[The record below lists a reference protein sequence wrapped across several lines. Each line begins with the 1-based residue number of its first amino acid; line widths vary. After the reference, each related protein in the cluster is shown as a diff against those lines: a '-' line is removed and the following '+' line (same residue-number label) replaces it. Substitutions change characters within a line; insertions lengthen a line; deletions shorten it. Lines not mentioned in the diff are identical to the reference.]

1 MLDVDELEV
10 EEGDF
15 DIGGE
20 NISMVGEI
28 LSAPEKIIIKTET
41 TEEPQDYAGVKTKK
55 RSKKIIRFDELIE
68 QAQMMPGPAP
78 MRMPVAPPAMQP
90 MNPQMAVA
98 PQMQGPMQ
106 GPPPSPMMGPQFG

>member
-28 LSAPEKIIIKTET
+28 LTMPEKIIIKTET
-41 TEEPQDYAGVKTKK
+41 TEEPQDYAGVKIKK
-55 RSKKIIRFDELIE
+55 RSKKTIHFDEMLE
-68 QAQMMPGPAP
+68 QAQMMSGPAP
-78 MRMPVAPPAMQP
+78 NQP
-90 MNPQMAVA
+90 MGATPQT
-98 PQMQGPMQ
+98 QGFM
-106 GPPPSPMMGPQFG
+106 PQFG